1 MGWLLE
7 GSSLCLFAPQNAPV
21 KAFPRSKLSPE
32 ATVTPVRTR
41 VLEIPRCRLCKAARA
56 RRFRRVIFVRKASVV
71 PAACPPPGG
80 SWVPEIPW
88 RRECP
93 PVSPGWEGTAAH
105 PTPSRSPFPWEYQ
118 SCKPKQGQIQHLFPT
133 GHLCPSSPVGKCQE
147 RHLDSTMVTITCP
160 TSGVPAPP
168 PSHLFLPWLRLW
180 VTLMRP
186 HPPPPSAL
194 GTLFLPSHGE
204 MTHPKN
210 WLQGR
215 AWGPRRPPGPVG
227 A

>member
-180 VTLMRP
+180 VTLTRP
-186 HPPPPSAL
+186 HPPPP
-194 GTLFLPSHGE
+194 
-204 MTHPKN
+204 HP
-210 WLQGR
+210 L
-215 AWGPRRPPGPVG
+215 WGPSSSHPTGK
-227 A
+227 